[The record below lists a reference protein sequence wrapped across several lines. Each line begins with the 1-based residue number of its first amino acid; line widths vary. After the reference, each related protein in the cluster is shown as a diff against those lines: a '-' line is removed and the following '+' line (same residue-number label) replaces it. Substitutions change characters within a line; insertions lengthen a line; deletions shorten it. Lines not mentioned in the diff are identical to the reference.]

1 MLLISQNN
9 SVMGIRATLIDNE
22 AIEFVFYIL
31 CVLFVFI
38 DGNCNL
44 K

>member
-1 MLLISQNN
+1 MLYISQNN

-22 AIEFVFYIL
+22 AVEFIFLYL